1 MLFEKYNDHW
11 QIDWIGQSFFQFT
24 QIDKLF
30 PLRECP
36 TISYCYTLLL
46 GPQGLYLLG
55 GDFPAL
61 VLVQDVDIAACRQTH
76 SGCVRA
82 WHNDDADLRVVQ
94 VWHLS
99 ELCLLLCSL
108 RMTYK

>member
-1 MLFEKYNDHW
+1 MHLL
-11 QIDWIGQSFFQFT
+11 QSVQ
-24 QIDKLF
+24 KLHKLYINF
-30 PLRECP
+30 
-36 TISYCYTLLL
+36 CYTLLL

-61 VLVQDVDIAACRQTH
+61 VLVQNVDIAARRQTH
-76 SGCVRA
+76 SGCVGA
-82 WHNDDADLRVVQ
+82 WHDDDTDLRVVQ

-99 ELCLLLCSL
+99 ELCLLLCSF